1 MNIVRYY
8 DKFVIFGTSDGYVH
22 IMESQTLE
30 EVYRFQAHFP
40 IHYENEKDRELFGSL
55 KNYAEIWSIIAYPG
69 DKDGCF
75 FLVTS
80 SEDQTEKVF
89 VI

>member
-1 MNIVRYY
+1 MRYY

-55 KNYAEIWSIIAYPG
+55 SKIYIYVRKLCG
-69 DKDGCF
+69 D
-75 FLVTS
+75 LVDYCLS
-80 SEDQTEKVF
+80 WW
-89 VI
+89 